1 MLNNSWKTALSDI
14 LNDELFINFY
24 REILNLYEDNIIYP
38 NKDEIFNCLDLTSFE
53 DVNVVILGQDPYHNK
68 GQANGLAF
76 SVNNGVPL
84 PPSLKNIFEEI
95 ENDLGIKNTNGD
107 LTKWAKQG
115 VLLLNTTLTVYENKP
130 NSFSN
135 SYWKVFTDE
144 VIKKCSEKGN
154 IIFLLWGNEAKKKK
168 KLISDNNYI
177 LETSHPSPLSVY
189 RGFRGSKIFSKTNEI
204 LHELGK
210 EEINWE
216 T

>member
-144 VIKKCSEKGN
+144 VIIKCSEKGN